1 MDASTQIGE
10 LLRRFP
16 PFSFLTEPE
25 LLEISKS
32 TEIQFFAHKEIIFKE
47 NDPPDE
53 RFYFIQKG
61 SIELL
66 YERDGKQEISEICDE
81 GEIIGIKAILGKRN
95 YLNTA
100 KAHED
105 SLLVVIPYKAFLT
118 YLEINPKIALYFAA
132 GFSSGRSQK
141 KTNLH
146 EFEKARK
153 ELSVSD
159 SHPNLSIKY
168 DSFRVYREKKL
179 IFCSANTSIQKAAEM
194 MTESKVGSL
203 LVLNENYFPIGI
215 VTDVDFRAKVATFA
229 LPLDSTVSNIMS
241 SPVQTV
247 TSSIT
252 FSSAMLNMM
261 SKNIRHL
268 CVTEDGTPHT
278 RALGIITEHD
288 ILLTQGD
295 NPAIVTKEIL
305 QTKFF
310 YQLPILRDKIEGI
323 VQQYVK
329 QEVSIPFILEI
340 ITEVNDTLVSK
351 IIELSIT
358 KLKELNFVDPG
369 VEFVWLSLG
378 SEGRREQSTRTDQD
392 NAILYEDPPSNKTEA
407 VKSYFLALG
416 KLVTDELHACGFA
429 YCPGNIMA
437 SNPKLC
443 MSLSEWQESFYG
455 WILSGTPESVLNMS
469 IFFDFRASYGKRELA
484 HSLELFIQSKIPEN
498 QNILRFIA
506 LNSLASSPPLGIFRN
521 FLVDKH
527 GKHKNQFDIKLGG
540 ITPLVDA
547 ARVLALESNI
557 LERST
562 IGRFNELKKI
572 FPKLEKEYEEAKSTF
587 EILTRFRIRNLFENP
602 GAHNYLN
609 PDTLTKMEKEILKH
623 GFKSIN
629 ELQSLL
635 STHFQLQLMQR

>member
-10 LLRRFP
+10 LLRKFP
-16 PFSFLTEPE
+16 PFSFLTETE

-32 TEIQFFAHKEIIFKE
+32 TEIQFYSHNEIIFKE
-47 NDPPDE
+47 NDPPDVK
-53 RFYFIQKG
+53 FYFIQKG

-66 YERDGKQEISEICDE
+66 NETDGKQEISEICDE

-105 SLLVVIPYKAFLT
+105 SLLVIIPYNTFFP
-118 YLEINPKIALYFAA
+118 YLETNPKIALYFAA
-132 GFSSGRSQK
+132 GFSSGRSPK
-141 KTNLH
+141 NTNLH
-146 EFEKARK
+146 EFERARK

-159 SHPNLSIKY
+159 SQPSLSIKY
-168 DSFRVYREKKL
+168 DSFGIYREKKL
-179 IFCSANTSIQKAAEM
+179 IFCSANTSIQRAAEI
-194 MTESKVGSL
+194 MTESKVGSI
-203 LVLNENYFPIGI
+203 LVLNERHCPVGI
-215 VTDVDFRAKVATFA
+215 VTDLDFRAKVAMLA
-229 LPLDSTVSNIMS
+229 LPLDSKVSSIMS

-247 TSSIT
+247 TKSIT
-252 FSSAMLNMM
+252 LSSTMLNMM
-261 SKNIRHL
+261 RNNIKHL
-268 CVTEDGTPHT
+268 CVTEDGTHHT

-288 ILLTQGD
+288 VLLIQGD

-305 QTKFF
+305 QSNSLN
-310 YQLPILRDKIEGI
+310 QLPALRDKIESI

-340 ITEVNDTLVSK
+340 ITEVNDALITK
-351 IIELSIT
+351 IIELSIA
-358 KLKELNFVDPG
+358 KLQKLNFEDPCVD
-369 VEFVWLSLG
+369 FVWLSLG

-392 NAILYEDPPSNKTEA
+392 NAILYEDPPFDRAEA

-416 KLVTDELHACGFA
+416 KMVTDELHACGFA

-443 MSLSEWQESFYG
+443 MSLSEWQNSFYR
-455 WILSGTPESVLNMS
+455 WILSGTPESILNIS
-469 IFFDFRASYGKRELA
+469 IFFDFRASYGKKELA
-484 HSLELFIQSKIPEN
+484 QSLEIFIQSKIPEN

-506 LNSLASSPPLGIFRN
+506 LNSLSSSPPLGIFRN

-527 GKHKNQFDIKLGG
+527 GKHKNQFDIKLKG

-547 ARVLALESNI
+547 ARVLALENK
-557 LERST
+557 LQERST

-587 EILTRFRIRNLFENP
+587 EILTRFRIRNLLENP
-602 GAHNYLN
+602 GTNNYLN

-623 GFKSIN
+623 GFQSIN
-629 ELQSLL
+629 EIQSILI
-635 STHFQLQLMQR
+635 THFQLQLMGR